1 MKKLFTVLTLLLV
14 MIFGIG
20 APQTAQAAFDE
31 KPVGFVVIDKSGNL
45 DAATYKE
52 WRTVTKWAYRFP
64 DYKLV
69 ENGLPQEI
77 VGSVLSKKVKVDNA
91 LLKSLADESKV
102 DVLVIVKVYDMNDTI
117 VSGFSSRE
125 DDGPFV
131 LVELSADL
139 YVYKKG
145 GDKLLKKRLRER
157 ELKDMGNYERP
168 QVTIKWDLAN
178 LVNKMEGRP
187 KI

>member
-1 MKKLFTVLTLLLV
+1 MKKLFAVLTMLLV

-45 DAATYKE
+45 DMPTYKE
-52 WRTVTKWAYRFP
+52 WCTVTKWAYRFP
-64 DYKLV
+64 NYKLV

-77 VGSVLSKKVKVDNA
+77 VGNVLSKKVKVDNA
-91 LLKSLADESKV
+91 LLKALADESKM

-131 LVELSADL
+131 LVELSADM
-139 YVYKKG
+139 YVYKKD
-145 GDKLLKKRLRER
+145 GDKLLKKRFRER
-157 ELKDMGNYERP
+157 EIKDMGNYDRP
-168 QVTIKWDLAN
+168 QETIKWALAN

>member
-20 APQTAQAAFDE
+20 APQFAQAAFDE

-45 DAATYKE
+45 DATTYKE

-91 LLKSLADESKV
+91 LLKSLSDESKV

-125 DDGPFV
+125 DDVPFV

-139 YVYKKG
+139 YVYKKD

>member
-20 APQTAQAAFDE
+20 APRIAQAAFDE

-64 DYKLV
+64 DYKLI

-139 YVYKKG
+139 YVYKKD

>member
-139 YVYKKG
+139 YVYKIPTPFPTTITSAG
-145 GDKLLKKRLRER
+145 TAARL
-157 ELKDMGNYERP
+157 P
-168 QVTIKWDLAN
+168 
-178 LVNKMEGRP
+178 
-187 KI
+187 

>member
-69 ENGLPQEI
+69 ENGLPQEV
-77 VGSVLSKKVKVDNA
+77 VGIVLSKKVKVDNA

-139 YVYKKG
+139 YVYKKDG
-145 GDKLLKKRLRER
+145 GKLLKKRLRER

-187 KI
+187 RI

>member
-1 MKKLFTVLTLLLV
+1 MKKLFAVLTLLLM

-64 DYKLV
+64 DYKIV
-69 ENGLPQEI
+69 ENGVPQEV

-91 LLKSLADESKV
+91 LLKALADESKV

-139 YVYKKG
+139 YVYKKD

>member
-1 MKKLFTVLTLLLV
+1 MKKLFAVLTLLLV

-45 DAATYKE
+45 DMPTYKE

-64 DYKLV
+64 NYKLV

-77 VGSVLSKKVKVDNA
+77 VGNVLSKKVKVDNA
-91 LLKSLADESKV
+91 LLKALADESKM

-131 LVELSADL
+131 LVELSADM
-139 YVYKKG
+139 YVYKKDG
-145 GDKLLKKRLRER
+145 NKLLKKRFRER
-157 ELKDMGNYERP
+157 EIKDMGNYDRP
-168 QVTIKWDLAN
+168 QETIKWALAN

>member
-45 DAATYKE
+45 DTATYKE

-64 DYKLV
+64 DYKLI

-117 VSGFSSRE
+117 ISGFSSRE

-139 YVYKKG
+139 YVYKKD

>member
-1 MKKLFTVLTLLLV
+1 MKKLFAVLTLLLV

-64 DYKLV
+64 DYKLI

-117 VSGFSSRE
+117 VSGL
-125 DDGPFV
+125 V
-131 LVELSADL
+131 LVRMTDLSF
-139 YVYKKG
+139 
-145 GDKLLKKRLRER
+145 
-157 ELKDMGNYERP
+157 
-168 QVTIKWDLAN
+168 
-178 LVNKMEGRP
+178 
-187 KI
+187 

>member
-64 DYKLV
+64 DYKIV
-69 ENGLPQEI
+69 ENGVPQEV

-91 LLKSLADESKV
+91 LLKALADESKV

-139 YVYKKG
+139 YVYKKD

-157 ELKDMGNYERP
+157 ELKDIGNYERP

>member
-45 DAATYKE
+45 DAHTYKE

-64 DYKLV
+64 DYKIV
-69 ENGLPQEI
+69 EKGVPQEV
-77 VGSVLSKKVKVDNA
+77 VGSVLSKKVKVDNT
-91 LLKSLADESKV
+91 LLKALADESKV
-102 DVLVIVKVYDMNDTI
+102 DVLVIVKIYDMNDTI

-131 LVELSADL
+131 LVELSADM
-139 YVYKKG
+139 YVYKKD
-145 GDKLLKKRLRER
+145 GDKLLKQRFRER
-157 ELKDMGNYERP
+157 EIKDMGNYERP
-168 QVTIKWDLAN
+168 QETIKWALAN

>member
-45 DAATYKE
+45 DAHTYKE

-64 DYKLV
+64 DYKIV
-69 ENGLPQEI
+69 ENGVPQEV

-91 LLKSLADESKV
+91 LLKALADESKV
-102 DVLVIVKVYDMNDTI
+102 DVLVIVKV
-117 VSGFSSRE
+117 
-125 DDGPFV
+125 
-131 LVELSADL
+131 
-139 YVYKKG
+139 
-145 GDKLLKKRLRER
+145 
-157 ELKDMGNYERP
+157 
-168 QVTIKWDLAN
+168 
-178 LVNKMEGRP
+178 
-187 KI
+187 

>member
-69 ENGLPQEI
+69 ENDLPQEI

-102 DVLVIVKVYDMNDTI
+102 DLLVIVKVYDMNDTI

-139 YVYKKG
+139 YVYKKD

>member
-91 LLKSLADESKV
+91 LLNSLADESKV

-131 LVELSADL
+131 LVELYADL
-139 YVYKKG
+139 YVYKKD

>member
-45 DAATYKE
+45 DAAIYKE

-91 LLKSLADESKV
+91 LLKSLSDESKV

-139 YVYKKG
+139 YVYKKD

>member
-20 APQTAQAAFDE
+20 APQAAQAAFDE

-69 ENGLPQEI
+69 ENGLPQEV

-91 LLKSLADESKV
+91 LLKALSDESKV

-139 YVYKKG
+139 YVYKKD